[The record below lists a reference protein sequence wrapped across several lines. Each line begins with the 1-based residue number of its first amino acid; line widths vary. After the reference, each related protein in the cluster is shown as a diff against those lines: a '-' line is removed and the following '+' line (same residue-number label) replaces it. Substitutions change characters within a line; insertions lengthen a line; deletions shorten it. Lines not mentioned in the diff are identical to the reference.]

1 MDPKVAFLALLDR
14 LKLYAFSVPK
24 NDALHPIRR
33 IREALR
39 NTPDELGLSKYGSA
53 AGFAELIGRS
63 PSLIRNVESGFTPK
77 WGALAELIERK
88 IKVSRDWMLSNPPSN
103 QAIQHVNGGP
113 WDPRKHLD
121 PLAAKEKMPDWR
133 EYMRLQPAAIPRLIA
148 DLVHGSLVWE
158 LSMGWDDEIRKIVSR
173 ISNGGYYHN
182 PGMQELVE
190 RQTQQIAQSVME
202 RLWESRS
209 EGPIIRHELERHLGV
224 DLDTITIEQAER
236 VLEAYG
242 TGWIHRLDSMPER
255 GPLSKLSK
263 FYRMRHDPEL
273 LEYGDVN
280 AE

>member
-1 MDPKVAFLALLDR
+1 
-14 LKLYAFSVPK
+14 VPK

-39 NTPDELGLSKYGSA
+39 STPDELGLSKYGSA

-88 IKVSRDWMLSNPPSN
+88 IQVSREWMLSNPPSN
-103 QAIQHVNGGP
+103 QAIQHVNGGA
-113 WDPRKHLD
+113 WDPRRHLD

-133 EYMRLQPAAIPRLIA
+133 EYMRLKPAEIPRLIA
-148 DLVHGSLVWE
+148 DLVHGALVWE
-158 LSMGWDDEIRKIVSR
+158 ISKGSDHELRRTVSR
-173 ISNGGYYHN
+173 ISHGGYYHN

-190 RQTQQIAQSVME
+190 RQTQQIAKGVME
-202 RLWESRS
+202 RLFDSRT
-209 EGPIIRHELERHLGV
+209 EGPIMRSELECQLGI

-242 TGWIHRLDSMPER
+242 IGWIDRLDSIPER
-255 GPLSKLSK
+255 GPLSKISK
-263 FYRMRHDPEL
+263 FYRVKNDPDR